1 MNKLILWI
9 LAGLMAACVCAA
21 TAPATG
27 ESGDEEDIR
36 VLYSRIAAAL
46 RAQDVDAIMR
56 NYAPGNGLV
65 VFDPT
70 GGDPRLGFE
79 ACRKYYQDLT
89 AGLLGPPIHRVEI
102 RDLNITVEGNF
113 AYSHAIEVLTSTS
126 RDGSEAEISMRV
138 TGVLRKI
145 QGKWL
150 ISQEHFSFLRKDA
163 MANQVRPRDA
173 ANEAAAVAALR
184 TLNTACVTYSAAYGT
199 GFPAKLSY
207 LGNLEPKAVGQE
219 GPTAAGLIVNELAL
233 GTKDGYIFLYNPGV
247 AMGRVAVTYMIQAN
261 PISPGETG
269 GRYFYTDQ
277 SGVIRSNPSRPATKT
292 DPPIR

>member
-1 MNKLILWI
+1 
-9 LAGLMAACVCAA
+9 
-21 TAPATG
+21 
-27 ESGDEEDIR
+27 
-36 VLYSRIAAAL
+36 
-46 RAQDVDAIMR
+46 MR

-70 GGDPRLGFE
+70 GGDSRIGFE
-79 ACRKYYQDLT
+79 ACRKYYQDLS
-89 AGLLGPPIHRVEI
+89 AGLLGPIHGVEI

-113 AYSHAIEVLTSTS
+113 AYSHATEVLTITS
-126 RDGSEAEISMRV
+126 RDGSESDISMRV

-150 ISQEHFSFLRKDA
+150 IGQEHFSFLRKDA

-173 ANEAAAVAALR
+173 ANEAAAVGALR
-184 TLNTACVTYSAAYGT
+184 TLNTACVTYSATYGT

-207 LGNLEPKAVGQE
+207 LGNLEPKAAGQV
-219 GPTAAGLIVNELAL
+219 GPTTADLIVNELAL
-233 GTKDGYIFLYNPGV
+233 GTKDGYMFLYSPGV

-261 PISPGETG
+261 PVSPGQTG

-277 SGVIRSNPSRPATKT
+277 SGVIRSNPLRPATKT